1 MAGIVIKISD
11 QMSHHDLNRLRTQ
24 IVKNL
29 IQQGIPVITSYTDI
43 CHNEPEPCQTDMT
56 TPGVSA
62 TTPGVSGAT

>member
-11 QMSHHDLNRLRTQ
+11 QMSHQDLNRLRTQ

-29 IQQGIPVITSYTDI
+29 MQQGIPVITSYTDV
-43 CHNEPEPCQTDMT
+43 CHIDIPSQTDMT

>member
-11 QMSHHDLNRLRTQ
+11 QMSHQDLNRLRTQ

-29 IQQGIPVITSYTDI
+29 TQQGIPVITSYTDMYY
-43 CHNEPEPCQTDMT
+43 NEPEPRQTDMT

-62 TTPGVSGAT
+62 TTPNVSGAT